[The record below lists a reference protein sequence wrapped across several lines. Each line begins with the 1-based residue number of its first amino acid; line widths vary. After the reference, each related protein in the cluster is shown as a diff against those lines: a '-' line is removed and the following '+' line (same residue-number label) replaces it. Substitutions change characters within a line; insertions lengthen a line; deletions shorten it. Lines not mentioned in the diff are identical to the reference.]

1 VATARTV
8 EKKLNELIRRLDDA
22 PPEAQEN
29 LARALSNPRV
39 IEITVTD
46 LDARYWT
53 ELAGGR
59 FDELH
64 SGSAGDA
71 DIRVSASSDDL
82 VDMIDGNR
90 SLFSSYLS
98 GHIKIQASL
107 SDLMSL
113 RKLL

>member
-22 PPEAQEN
+22 PEEAQDN
-29 LARALSNPRV
+29 LARALSSPRV

-46 LDARYWT
+46 LDGRYWT
-53 ELAGGR
+53 ELADGR

-64 SGSAGDA
+64 EGPASDA
-71 DIRVSASSDDL
+71 HIRVTASSDDL
-82 VDMIDGNR
+82 VAMIDGKK
-90 SLFSSYLS
+90 SLFSSYMA

-107 SDLMSL
+107 SDLLSL

>member
-8 EKKLNELIRRLDDA
+8 EKKLKELIRRLDEAPADA
-22 PPEAQEN
+22 KDN
-29 LARALSNPRV
+29 LARAMSNPRV

-46 LDARYWT
+46 LVARYWT
-53 ELAGGR
+53 QLADGR

-64 SGSAGDA
+64 EGAARDPH
-71 DIRVSASSDDL
+71 IRVSAASDDL
-82 VDMIDGNR
+82 VDMIDGNKG
-90 SLFSSYLS
+90 LFSSYLA

-107 SDLMSL
+107 SDLMSM